1 MCNHRCFSPR
11 AAQRNAE
18 SGAVWNT
25 SSPAH
30 KGDVNVIRA
39 HWSGK
44 SSTGSWRLDG
54 EVSPGF
60 WGGWGRGKGRSRWSQ
75 RLYGWWSK
83 LKWGARGRQFAVQ
96 NIAGWPVHCWTV
108 GHREF
113 QRVLQRPLFAPR
125 CTRRRAKNSS
135 RPWCCNKKETLFL
148 YFSSVFSPILAA
160 ASVESFPSTLRAL
173 HVLKNIFPTAPR
185 ARPGRAW
192 MFRWWKES
200 IRRSSRVALVIY
212 ASRPHCPSTSPS
224 FVPRPSAS
232 VIRLANAHHS
242 ASCHK
247 PIGSLWQEGKQKC
260 NQGLDYISRSINE
273 SSHSAKKNKIKMD
286 RQSI

>member
-75 RLYGWWSK
+75 WLYGWWSK

-125 CTRRRAKNSS
+125 CTRRHAKNSS

-173 HVLKNIFPTAPR
+173 HVLKNIFPITPADGARCNPPHLGLDPAEPGCSVDGRNPSGGVQGSHSWSTPHGHTA
-185 ARPGRAW
+185 
-192 MFRWWKES
+192 
-200 IRRSSRVALVIY
+200 RRLVPHLSRDLLQV
-212 ASRPHCPSTSPS
+212 S
-224 FVPRPSAS
+224 FVWLMLITVHHATSQLVPFDRRGSKN
-232 VIRLANAHHS
+232 VIR
-242 ASCHK
+242 
-247 PIGSLWQEGKQKC
+247 
-260 NQGLDYISRSINE
+260 D
-273 SSHSAKKNKIKMD
+273 
-286 RQSI
+286 